1 LRLPVYSLRTGIL
14 TQLIFL
20 IIAAMLLINVVMVKF
35 SERNLIQAKVETAKL
50 LIHAL
55 EQHLQD
61 RFDPGEKATVDI
73 TSDPQFKR
81 NIKQLL
87 TVGGFP
93 ETMILDG
100 RKRPVFTKGSSV
112 RFKEQGRRLARQ
124 AMDAKKVSI
133 QYSGMTWGVIWLSHE
148 EVSVSSPLSIGGQTI
163 GGITLKAPL
172 SPIYEVLRR
181 SEKFILLYVLLDA
194 LILAIVGIYLLSRI
208 VVKPI
213 HRLLK
218 LTAGYKEGD
227 LIPSIAES
235 SRDEIGRLTRSM
247 NIMLKRLDEN
257 KRELKD
263 HISSLEKA
271 NRDLQQ
277 AQNEIIRSEK
287 LASVGRLAAGIA
299 HEIGNP
305 IGIIL
310 GYLELINKNE
320 STEDEKKD
328 FLNRIQSEITRVN
341 QTIRQLLDF
350 SRPSNGEPEE
360 THIHELIKNTVNI
373 LTPQPVMG
381 AIRIDYQLE
390 ATSDEIIADPNQL
403 QQVFLNVILNA
414 ADSLAGKENAEAKD
428 LGKVLTILSVDAG
441 DAMELRFED
450 NGSGLSEE
458 ELAQMFDPFYTTK
471 DPGEGTGL
479 GLSVCYRIVEGLGGT
494 IRAEGVKGQGTTI
507 IITLPQNGKAG
518 HQRTHVG

>member
-1 LRLPVYSLRTGIL
+1 
-14 TQLIFL
+14 
-20 IIAAMLLINVVMVKF
+20 MLLINIVMVKF
-35 SERNLIQAKVETAKL
+35 SEKDLIQAKVETAKL

-61 RFDPGEKATVDI
+61 RFDHGKKATSGI
-73 TSDPQFKR
+73 ASDPQFKR

-100 RKRPVFTKGSSV
+100 RKRPVFTKASSV
-112 RFKEQGRRLARQ
+112 RFKDQGRRLARQ
-124 AMDAKKVSI
+124 AMDTKKVST
-133 QYSGMTWGVIWLSHE
+133 QYSGMTWGVIWLSPE
-148 EVSVSSPLSIGGQTI
+148 EISVSSPLSIGGQTI
-163 GGITLKAPL
+163 GGIVLKAPL
-172 SPIYEVLRR
+172 TPIYEVLRR
-181 SEKFILLYVLLDA
+181 SEKFILLYILLDA
-194 LILAIVGIYLLSRI
+194 LILAVVGIYLLSRI

-247 NIMLKRLDEN
+247 NIMLKRLDDN
-257 KRELKD
+257 KRELKE

-271 NRDLQQ
+271 NQDLQQ

-305 IGIIL
+305 IGITL
-310 GYLELINKNE
+310 GYLELINKNK

-328 FLNRIQSEITRVN
+328 FLNRIESEITRVN
-341 QTIRQLLDF
+341 QIIRQLLDF

-360 THIHELIKNTVNI
+360 THIHALIKNTVDI

-381 AIRIDYQLE
+381 DIHINYQLE

-403 QQVFLNVILNA
+403 QQVFLNIILNA
-414 ADSLAGKENAEAKD
+414 ADSLAEKENGGAKD
-428 LGKVLTILSVDAG
+428 LEKVLTIQSIDAG
-441 DAMELRFED
+441 EEMELKFED
-450 NGSGLSEE
+450 NGSGISEE
-458 ELAQMFDPFYTTK
+458 ELAQIFDPFYTTK
-471 DPGEGTGL
+471 EPGEGTGL
-479 GLSVCYRIVEGLGGT
+479 GLSVCYRIVESLGGS
-494 IRAEGVKGQGTTI
+494 IRAEGIEGQGTTI
-507 IITLPQNGKAG
+507 VINLPQNGKAG
-518 HQRTHVG
+518 H

>member
-1 LRLPVYSLRTGIL
+1 
-14 TQLIFL
+14 
-20 IIAAMLLINVVMVKF
+20 
-35 SERNLIQAKVETAKL
+35 
-50 LIHAL
+50 
-55 EQHLQD
+55 
-61 RFDPGEKATVDI
+61 
-73 TSDPQFKR
+73 
-81 NIKQLL
+81 
-87 TVGGFP
+87 
-93 ETMILDG
+93 
-100 RKRPVFTKGSSV
+100 
-112 RFKEQGRRLARQ
+112 
-124 AMDAKKVSI
+124 
-133 QYSGMTWGVIWLSHE
+133 
-148 EVSVSSPLSIGGQTI
+148 
-163 GGITLKAPL
+163 
-172 SPIYEVLRR
+172 
-181 SEKFILLYVLLDA
+181 LDA
-194 LILAIVGIYLLSRI
+194 LILAVVGIYLLSRI

-213 HRLLK
+213 QRLLK

-247 NIMLKRLDEN
+247 NIMLKRLDDN

-341 QTIRQLLDF
+341 QIIRQLLDF

-450 NGSGLSEE
+450 NGSGMSEE
-458 ELAQMFDPFYTTK
+458 ELVQMFDPFYTTK
-471 DPGEGTGL
+471 EPGEGTGL

>member
-1 LRLPVYSLRTGIL
+1 MRLPVYSLRTGIL
-14 TQLIFL
+14 FQLIFL

-35 SERNLIQAKVETAKL
+35 SERDLIRAKVETGKL

-55 EQHLQD
+55 EQHFQD
-61 RFDPGEKATVDI
+61 RFERGGMGSVEMG
-73 TSDPQFKR
+73 SDPYFNR
-81 NIKQLL
+81 YINQLL

-93 ETMILDG
+93 EMVIIDG
-100 RKRPVFTKGSSV
+100 RKKPVFTKSTSIRSKDKG
-112 RFKEQGRRLARQ
+112 QRLARQ
-124 AMDAKKVSI
+124 AMNTKKVST

-148 EVSVSSPLSIGGQTI
+148 EINISSPLSVGGQTI

-172 SPIYEVLRR
+172 TPIYEILRQ
-181 SEKFILLYVLLDA
+181 SEKFILLYILLDA
-194 LILAIVGIYLLSRI
+194 VILAIVGIYLLSRI

-213 HRLLK
+213 HKLLK

-235 SRDEIGRLTRSM
+235 SRDEIGQLTRSM
-247 NIMLKRLDEN
+247 NIMLKRLDDN

-271 NRDLQQ
+271 NQDLQQ

-310 GYLELINKNE
+310 GYLELINKNK
-320 STEDEKKD
+320 TTDNEKKD

-341 QTIRQLLDF
+341 QIIRQLLDF

-360 THIHELIKNTVNI
+360 THVHDLIKNTVAI

-381 AIRIDYQLE
+381 AIQIDYRLD
-390 ATSDEIIADPNQL
+390 AKNDEIIADPNQL
-403 QQVFLNVILNA
+403 QQVFLNIILNA
-414 ADSLAGKENAEAKD
+414 ADSLVEAETKGTENLE
-428 LGKVLTILSVDAG
+428 KVLTILSLNANG
-441 DAMELRFED
+441 TMELRFED
-450 NGSGLSEE
+450 NGSGISEE
-458 ELAQMFDPFYTTK
+458 ELAQIFDPFYTTK
-471 DPGEGTGL
+471 EPGEGTGL

-494 IRAEGVKGQGTTI
+494 IKAESKKGQGTAI
-507 IITLPQNGKAG
+507 IINLPQNGKAG
-518 HQRTHVG
+518 H

>member
-35 SERNLIQAKVETAKL
+35 SERDLIQAKVESAKL

-55 EQHLQD
+55 EQHFQD
-61 RFDPGEKATVDI
+61 RYDYGKKGHTGAGSDLQFD
-73 TSDPQFKR
+73 R

-87 TVGGFP
+87 AVGGFP
-93 ETMILDG
+93 EAMIIDR
-100 RKRPVFTKGSSV
+100 RKMPVFTKGSSAG
-112 RFKEQGRRLARQ
+112 FKEQGRRLARQ
-124 AMDAKKVSI
+124 AMDTKKVSSH
-133 QYSGMTWGVIWLSHE
+133 YGGMTWGVIWLSPE
-148 EVSVSSPLSIGGQTI
+148 EISVSSPLSLGGQSK
-163 GGITLKAPL
+163 GGVTLRAPL
-172 SPIYEVLRR
+172 TPIYEVLRR

-194 LILAIVGIYLLSRI
+194 LILAVVGIFLLSRI

-235 SRDEIGRLTRSM
+235 SRDEIGQLTRSM

-271 NRDLQQ
+271 NQDLQQ

-310 GYLELINKNE
+310 GYLELINKNK
-320 STEDEKKD
+320 SSEDEKKD

-341 QTIRQLLDF
+341 KIIRQLLDF
-350 SRPSNGEPEE
+350 SRPSNGEPQE
-360 THIHELIKNTVNI
+360 THIHELIMNTVDI
-373 LTPQPVMG
+373 LIPQPVMG
-381 AIRIDYQLE
+381 AIRIDYQLK
-390 ATSDEIIADPNQL
+390 ANNDEIIADPNQL

-414 ADSLAGKENAEAKD
+414 ADSLAEEDNRKGKDSE
-428 LGKVLTILSVDAG
+428 KVLTILSVNAN

-450 NGSGLSEE
+450 NGSGISEE
-458 ELAQMFDPFYTTK
+458 ELAQIFDPFYTTK
-471 DPGEGTGL
+471 EPGEGTGL

-494 IRAEGVKGQGTTI
+494 IRAESEKGQGTKI
-507 IITLPQNGKAG
+507 IITIPQNGKAG
-518 HQRTHVG
+518 

>member
-1 LRLPVYSLRTGIL
+1 
-14 TQLIFL
+14 
-20 IIAAMLLINVVMVKF
+20 MLLINVVMVKF
-35 SERNLIQAKVETAKL
+35 SERDLIQAKVETAKL
-50 LIHAL
+50 LIRAI
-55 EQHLQD
+55 EQHFQG
-61 RFDPGEKATVDI
+61 RFDPGKKGNAGI
-73 TSDPQFKR
+73 RSDPQFKR
-81 NIKQLL
+81 NIEQLL

-93 ETMILDG
+93 ETIIIDG
-100 RKRPVFTKGSSV
+100 RKKPVFTKGSSI
-112 RFKEQGRRLARQ
+112 RFKEQGQRLARQ
-124 AMDAKKVSI
+124 AMDTKKVFT

-148 EVSVSSPLSIGGQTI
+148 EISISSPLSFGGQTR
-163 GGITLKAPL
+163 GGITLRAPL
-172 SPIYEVLRR
+172 TPIYEVLRR
-181 SEKFILLYVLLDA
+181 SEKFILLYILLDA

-310 GYLELINKNE
+310 GYLELINKNK

-328 FLNRIQSEITRVN
+328 FLNRVQSEITRVN
-341 QTIRQLLDF
+341 QIIRQLLDF

-360 THIHELIKNTVNI
+360 THIHELIMNTVAI
-373 LTPQPVMG
+373 LTPQPIMG

-390 ATSDEIIADPNQL
+390 ATKDEIIADPNQL
-403 QQVFLNVILNA
+403 QQVFLNIILNA
-414 ADSLAGKENAEAKD
+414 ADSLAEEDDTEEKD
-428 LGKVLTILSVDAG
+428 LAKVLTILSVDAG
-441 DAMELRFED
+441 DSMELRFED
-450 NGSGLSEE
+450 NGSGISEE
-458 ELAQMFDPFYTTK
+458 ELAQIFDPFYTTK
-471 DPGEGTGL
+471 EPGEGTGL

-494 IRAEGVKGQGTTI
+494 IRAESVEGQGTAI

-518 HQRTHVG
+518 H